1 VIRFAAAAAAWA
13 AVAWLCGTWLGRDIG
28 WALFTVGLLAVMA
41 LWRRQMM
48 QVSDWARN
56 VADPPPPL
64 GGAWGD
70 ILAPIYRTLRGN
82 RHDMDQLARQ
92 VRGIMQ
98 AAEALPDGAMTLDD
112 SLRMTWCNR
121 TASRH
126 LGLDPATDRGH
137 SIFNIVRAP
146 EFARYAKQAQW
157 DHPMSLRVARDGRD
171 TTLLIQLIP
180 YGLNRFLM
188 VTRDVTQLER
198 LETTRKDFVANVS
211 HELRTPLTVLSGF
224 LETLQDMPPDTLPKE
239 QHEHYLGLMRE
250 QAGRM
255 QAIVEDLLTL
265 STLESSPPGDGSPV
279 DMAGLI
285 ATALA
290 QAQALSGGKHVIGQH
305 VEPGLS
311 VLGNAH
317 ELSSAVANLLT
328 NAVRYTP
335 PGGRIDVTWARSPD
349 GGARYTVQ
357 DTGIGIAAHHIPRL
371 TERFYRVDR
380 GRSRATGGTGLG
392 LAITKH
398 IAMRHQASLDI
409 ESRVNAGST
418 FTLAFPAA
426 RLVAGNN
433 PASDKEI

>member
-1 VIRFAAAAAAWA
+1 
-13 AVAWLCGTWLGRDIG
+13 
-28 WALFTVGLLAVMA
+28 
-41 LWRRQMM
+41 
-48 QVSDWARN
+48 
-56 VADPPPPL
+56 
-64 GGAWGD
+64 
-70 ILAPIYRTLRGN
+70 
-82 RHDMDQLARQ
+82 
-92 VRGIMQ
+92 
-98 AAEALPDGAMTLDD
+98 MTLDD

-157 DHPMSLRVARDGRD
+157 DHPMPLRVARDGRD